1 MDDTRDEGK
10 AAAVMDVTDENLID
24 ISMDIESPS
33 DKPDGDVHPSSTS
46 IPAIPLTQPSLTT
59 PLPRSIQT
67 PNNDNSPLA
76 RSSSEATLV
85 DTSISPPPAK
95 KRSSHKHHVPSK
107 LVDTFGTRMHGDTN
121 LRNHTWQQHLY
132 HPYSGTT
139 TLGSTLL
146 RKLAKKGLSS
156 DTATRELAKY
166 DEYELENFTFLQEI
180 IPNLFLG
187 R

>member
-1 MDDTRDEGK
+1 MDDIREEGK
-10 AAAVMDVTDENLID
+10 ADAVMDATDANLID
-24 ISMDIESPS
+24 TSMDIDSTS
-33 DKPDGDVHPSSTS
+33 DEPDSIVHPPSTS
-46 IPAIPLTQPSLTT
+46 IPAIPLTQADPSSQPTT
-59 PLPRSIQT
+59 SIQIN
-67 PNNDNSPLA
+67 PSPLV

-95 KRSSHKHHVPSK
+95 KRSFHKRDGPSK
-107 LVDTFGTRMHGDTN
+107 SVDTFATRMREDAN
-121 LRNHTWQQHLY
+121 VRNHTWQQHLY

-146 RKLAKKGLSS
+146 KKLAKKGLST
-156 DTATRELAKY
+156 DIATRELEKY
-166 DEYELENFTFLQEI
+166 DDYELENFTFLQEI